1 MSLINYDHPVE
12 HVRKYPDNRAEYMAR
27 ALATCSITQKKIGAQ
42 YSIEGGIDEIG
53 SVKTVKLLSK
63 LLKDLAP
70 YQEVGLRFKQLSRGS
85 FLNLVFRGELL
96 NP

>member
-63 LLKDLAP
+63 LLK
-70 YQEVGLRFKQLSRGS
+70 EKK
-85 FLNLVFRGELL
+85 
-96 NP
+96 